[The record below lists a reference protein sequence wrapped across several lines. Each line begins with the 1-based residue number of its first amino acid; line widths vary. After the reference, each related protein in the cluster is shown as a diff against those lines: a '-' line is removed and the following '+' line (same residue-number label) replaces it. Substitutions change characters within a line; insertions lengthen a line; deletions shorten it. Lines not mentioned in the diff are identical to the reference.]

1 MAKKRSQKQN
11 DIDALHTEL
20 LQVSSVVLSS
30 FEGLSV
36 QQDTEL
42 RRAIQAAGGRY
53 RVVKNTLAARAA
65 QETPAA
71 ALLANLKGVNSIA
84 YTTGDAVALAKV
96 LAKYAKDNEALTFR
110 AGLVEGRVISVEELQ
125 ALAALPTRDEVFA
138 KLLGLLQAPAQRLV
152 SVLSAPARQLAVV
165 LGQAEKE
172 KKFTEPN

>member
-1 MAKKRSQKQN
+1 MAKKRSQKQS
-11 DIDALHTEL
+11 DIETLHTEL

-30 FEGLSV
+30 FDGLTV

-42 RRAIQAAGGRY
+42 RRAVQAAGGRY

-65 QETPAA
+65 QDTPAA
-71 ALLANLKGVNSIA
+71 PLLAGLKGVNSIA
-84 YTTGDAVALAKV
+84 YTSGDAVALAKV
-96 LAKYAKDNEALTFR
+96 LTKYAKDNEAFTFR
-110 AGLVEGRVISVEELQ
+110 AGLVEGRVISVQELQ
-125 ALAALPTRDEVFA
+125 ALAALPTREELFA

-172 KKFTEPN
+172 KKFPEAS